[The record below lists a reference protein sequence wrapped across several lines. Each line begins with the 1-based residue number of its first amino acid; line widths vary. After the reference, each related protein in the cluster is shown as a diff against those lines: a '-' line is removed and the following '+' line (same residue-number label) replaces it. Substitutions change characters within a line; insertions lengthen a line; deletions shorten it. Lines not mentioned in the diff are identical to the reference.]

1 MWISR
6 NNKISLYKGFYYLI
20 KNSESFGIKITKILT
35 DSSYFILI
43 VLHAGVKIADQ
54 QQ

>member
-1 MWISR
+1 MYLTFSD
-6 NNKISLYKGFYYLI
+6 SYFYFSCLVD